1 MRARCSVLFVFKVV
15 LAAAAALALCLM
27 APGLVRA
34 DEPVPAPVPRMG
46 DTAALI
52 KGGAQ
57 SVTASAGSNYDND
70 LFGGAAH
77 ELALA
82 RSVEVSF
89 DLDYNPAPGGAHED
103 DPLSQGD
110 VLSVA
115 LKSVAGPD
123 LLRVYSGFESQ
134 NEDVTLNGKKIADLS
149 YPQHQ
154 GMTFTFVDGLENV
167 AFWTTAPIHLNYT
180 LDSARYTEYFKAH
193 PAMESVNLEYQLHV
207 NGAPVEGKTLKLTV
221 KSGLVPDAAKFV
233 KTSGLYSKPQA
244 GDVSFG
250 TIMYS
255 IFVSTQLCTN
265 NEFVFYDTP
274 DINQQFNGDFGIAI
288 PETYKGGG
296 SALDMYGNHY
306 VSSDSVVSPAEE
318 PMEIWLNDVYYLTEE
333 AKPGMPR
340 MAVYE
345 DVTLT
350 YEDRLVEGVPYTS
363 DDVAAVPKNILV
375 EKPAGEAL
383 TAEEQARIDEAGGL
397 GETVGKGFSVRIKNF
412 HGHTSPGGFITM
424 TYKMDLTG
432 NSPDLDAHGNPVFY
446 NTASYYGQEIPIA
459 PGDPVQHEKSSLE
472 AVIKGDTTG
481 TGVVTPGDVVVDGDK
496 FGTVD
501 FTKVRPAVDG
511 EDAPQPLADATFA
524 VYAVD
529 AGGNRIVAVNKDG
542 VRLENL
548 VSNEDGKLCAAGS
561 AQPVSLALEWG
572 TYVFVETSAPE
583 GYDVVQAETEV
594 VVGFIPGEVAVVNTP
609 KAVEPDP
616 TPTPDPDPD
625 PTPDPDPDP
634 TPVPDP
640 DPTPVPDPDP
650 TPDPNPDNP
659 DNNKPE
665 NPETPSNGGGQPSDI
680 KDLPSAHA
688 ADGKGATLA
697 RTDDPASALALAA
710 SASALVAGAAVAAAA
725 VRVRRGSGA
734 ED

>member
-34 DEPVPAPVPRMG
+34 DEPVPASVPRMG

-89 DLDYNPAPGGAHED
+89 DLDYNPAPGGAHEG

-115 LKSVAGPD
+115 LVPAAGPD

-193 PAMESVNLEYQLHV
+193 PDVKSVDLEYQLHV

-233 KTSGLYSKPQA
+233 KTSGSYSKPQA

-250 TIMYS
+250 TITYS

-288 PETYKGGG
+288 PEAYKGGG

-306 VSSDSVVSPAEE
+306 VSSDPVVSPAEE

-340 MAVYE
+340 MAGYE

-350 YEDRLVEGVPYTS
+350 YEDRLVEGAPYTS

-432 NSPDLDAHGNPVFY
+432 NSPDLDADGNPVFY

-459 PGDPVQHEKSSLE
+459 PGDPVRHEKSALE

-481 TGVVTPGDVVVDGDK
+481 TGVVTPGNVVVDGDK

-501 FTKVRPAVDG
+501 FTKVRPAADG
-511 EDAPQPLADATFA
+511 EDAPQPLAGATFT

-529 AGGNRIVAVNKDG
+529 AGGNRIVAANKDG

-609 KAVEPDP
+609 KAVGPDP

-625 PTPDPDPDP
+625 PDPDP
-634 TPVPDP
+634 TPDPDP

-680 KDLPSAHA
+680 KELPSADA

-697 RTDDPASALALAA
+697 RTGDPASALVLAA
-710 SASALVAGAAVAAAA
+710 SASVLVAVAGAAVAFA
-725 VRVRRGSGA
+725 RVRRGSGA